1 MSSITDTAFGSPLGI
16 NSKILY
22 GPAYLGA
29 NFRVIMLWYCSGLN
43 YSQMCSPISKRTWR
57 LLASPCFLYRLWARV
72 NPLLAASIMVRHLLI
87 KSFAAR
93 TLLSVLQASGFI
105 NQAGAIGVQPVAKK
119 NGANPVT
126 KWTLELYL
134 NSLVVGCFGQS
145 F

>member
-29 NFRVIMLWYCSGLN
+29 NFQVIVLLYYSGLN
-43 YSQMCSPISKRTWR
+43 CSQMCSPISKCTWC

-72 NPLLAASIMVRHLLI
+72 NPLVAASITVRCLLI
-87 KSFAAR
+87 KSFAVG

-105 NQAGAIGVQPVAKK
+105 NQAGALGVRPVAKK
-119 NGANPVT
+119 NGVNPVVE
-126 KWTLELYL
+126 WTLELYL
-134 NSLVVGCFGQS
+134 NSPIVMCFDQS